1 MRATTIMSSLSES
14 RRREAYKGI
23 KEFCKL
29 RLQGDLSENE
39 IAKELGFRSTEAM
52 RIQLNNWGL
61 SNLMVAPDA
70 GEKRRKAQD
79 SGDVER
85 LPAAGQAERLFR
97 ADLDLLTYYLNQ
109 LPELREHRQGKLHV
123 SSSWVGEDWEEYRR
137 DEYTEEGWKE
147 VCEEFDEDAAQEAF
161 RVPISPYV
169 HRGAG
174 PTPWEGLTLLIA
186 LHALMNEK
194 VDHLIS
200 ALHDYPTSVN
210 LAELHKRKGKEGA
223 KQDGVVTELK
233 KSAAKL
239 AVTVRGGE
247 VRSGQKS
254 GEVFPSEMTIALT
267 VKRLT
272 KEGLSREEI
281 HRELK
286 EQRLLDEKGRYWVQP
301 KHEEFACKEKYTIDD
316 VKRHQELDLSPPS

>member
-1 MRATTIMSSLSES
+1 
-14 RRREAYKGI
+14 
-23 KEFCKL
+23 
-29 RLQGDLSENE
+29 
-39 IAKELGFRSTEAM
+39 M
-52 RIQLNNWGL
+52 RIQLKNWGL
-61 SNLMVAPDA
+61 SNSLVDSDVN
-70 GEKRRKAQD
+70 EKRRKARD
-79 SGDVER
+79 SGDEER
-85 LPAAGQAERLFR
+85 LPASARAERLFR
-97 ADLDLLTYYLNQ
+97 ADFHLLTYYLNQ
-109 LPELREHRQGKLHV
+109 MPELREHRQGKLYV

-137 DEYTEEGWKE
+137 DEYTEEGWKQ
-147 VCEEFDEDAAQEAF
+147 VCEDFDEDAAQEAF
-161 RVPISPYV
+161 RVPISPYI

-194 VDHLIS
+194 VDHLVS
-200 ALHDYPTSVN
+200 ALHDDPASVN

-223 KQDGVVTELK
+223 KQDGAVTELK

-247 VRSGQKS
+247 VGPGTKS
-254 GEVFPSEMTIALT
+254 GEVYPSEMTIALT

-286 EQRLLDEKGRYWVQP
+286 EQRLLDDKGRFWVQP
-301 KHEEFACKEKYTIDD
+301 KHEEFARKEKYTIDD
-316 VKRHQELDLSPPS
+316 VKRHQDLDLSPPS